1 MCDRTYIL
9 ASQSPRRRELLGKL
23 HIPFEVEPAAG
34 EERILGESPQEIVQ
48 NLARAKAQEVGE
60 KHRGEQVLVI
70 GADTVVV
77 CDGRILG
84 KPKDR
89 EDMERMIRNLQGRTH
104 EVYTGVALLSVG
116 AGNASDDPAATF
128 TQEYDQ
134 LCSFAECTKVTFYP
148 MSDEEIHD
156 YALHSDGL
164 DKAGGYGIQSDAA
177 RYIKG
182 IEGDYNNVVG
192 LPLARLYQELKKDR

>member
-1 MCDRTYIL
+1 MREMIL

-23 HIPFEVEPAAG
+23 NLPFAVEPAVG
-34 EERILGESPQEIVQ
+34 EEKICGDSPQEIVQ
-48 NLARAKAQEVGE
+48 NLARAKAQEIGE
-60 KHRGEQVLVI
+60 KHRAEQVLVI

-77 CDGRILG
+77 LDGKILG

-89 EDMERMIRNLQGRTH
+89 DDMERMIRDLQGRSH
-104 EVYTGVALLSVG
+104 EVYTGVALLVIENG
-116 AGNASDDPAATF
+116 TMKTD
-128 TQEYDQ
+128 
-134 LCSFAECTKVTFYP
+134 SFAECTRVTFYP
-148 MSDEEIHD
+148 MSDAEIRD

-177 RYIKG
+177 RYIRG

-192 LPLARLYQELKKDR
+192 LPLARLYQELKKL